1 MSDPSTTG
9 VEMDDMSKIEAN
21 NDMQMLSEPGTV
33 SSSGHQSVSADKNNI
48 VVPKQYFYMLLVV
61 LVGLVSVTTYL
72 GVSLNNAYNQNN
84 TENDVVNPCGLTST
98 EMVVLWNTHTYSE
111 FVTRDVSETMTTF
124 GPNPYIYSIPTRAG
138 GNSTQTCDV
147 FYQED
152 FTMTNPPDIAS
163 VLISRTIGDY
173 QIVDETVASFT
184 HTTEMGWILPN
195 IPPTNK
201 FVQIPLVVIVGFNNS
216 KIVFEHIYWDQASV
230 LTQVGLL
237 NQTCCSELSNYSLP
251 ILGADED
258 SRIPE
263 EYLNQ

>member
-124 GPNPYIYSIPTRAG
+124 GPNLYLQHPYTSRWQFDTNLRCFLSGRLYYDESSRYCICS
-138 GNSTQTCDV
+138 
-147 FYQED
+147 YQ
-152 FTMTNPPDIAS
+152 
-163 VLISRTIGDY
+163 
-173 QIVDETVASFT
+173 
-184 HTTEMGWILPN
+184 
-195 IPPTNK
+195 
-201 FVQIPLVVIVGFNNS
+201 
-216 KIVFEHIYWDQASV
+216 
-230 LTQVGLL
+230 
-237 NQTCCSELSNYSLP
+237 
-251 ILGADED
+251 
-258 SRIPE
+258 
-263 EYLNQ
+263 

>member
-1 MSDPSTTG
+1 MEDISKVDP
-9 VEMDDMSKIEAN
+9 EN
-21 NDMQMLSEPGTV
+21 CNDKKMLSDTGAFN
-33 SSSGHQSVSADKNNI
+33 SSSDFVSPTVDKKSLVI
-48 VVPKQYFYMLLVV
+48 PVQYFYFFLTVIVALTGVV
-61 LVGLVSVTTYL
+61 IYL
-72 GVSLNNAYNQNN
+72 SIALTNAYSSNSN
-84 TENDVVNPCGLTST
+84 ESVNESDIVKPCGLTSD
-98 EMVVLWNTHTYSE
+98 EMVALWNTHTYSE
-111 FVTRDVSETMTTF
+111 FVTRDVNETMSTF

-138 GNSTQTCDV
+138 GNSTQTCDT
-147 FYQED
+147 FYNED
-152 FTMTNPPDIAS
+152 FTMTNPPSIGS

-173 QIVDETVASFT
+173 QIVDETVASFN

-201 FVQIPLVVIVGFNNS
+201 FVQIPLVVIVGFNLS

-237 NQTCCSELSNYSLP
+237 NKTCCSELSPYSLP

-258 SRIPE
+258 CRIPE